1 MKCKKPLLAVRK
13 DGDTIPATRL
23 VIGGIY
29 TDADDLTYT
38 ATCTIYLGSD
48 PVSDFNVR
56 RNHQYRNRVT
66 ISGITRTDDHSG
78 NSVTFDARI
87 NVETTNPYYISLLRH
102 KNLDAHFNITPMD
115 IYLYDTERNPSM
127 DIEVKD
133 PEKNDWVRIERVPAS
148 VMASG
153 NAEDYQISHPGQAYA
168 AGTGK
173 RRFFTTDLLT
183 DPDQL
188 ADNTRYD
195 DVLDRDRIYI
205 YADENISTKSRK
217 ADLVLTYK
225 ENGQPVGEPHT
236 VTLEQHGLLKVSVEN
251 AGIHQYYIY
260 AEAYEE
266 YLDYYDP
273 LSSWTTDQV
282 YDGLSWGPSD
292 MGNINTGL
300 GGFLPRRDAI
310 EGFFNGRK
318 NTIAILMEQGIYG
331 QNDGFLGDGSPT
343 QPLQAMVLD
352 VKPSTAAEYCYRKN
366 KTDGDGMISY
376 DNMRWYLPTIR
387 ELENTLT
394 TYYASTPEFQN
405 SFYWSCNPAQR
416 PFQLGDISIMEATS
430 YARATMAHQVDGRIV
445 HKPSGTDQYYDPDLG
460 PASPYGKALRTTV
473 LRIRAVY
480 RPADDAEID

>member
-1 MKCKKPLLAVRK
+1 
-13 DGDTIPATRL
+13 
-23 VIGGIY
+23 
-29 TDADDLTYT
+29 
-38 ATCTIYLGSD
+38 
-48 PVSDFNVR
+48 
-56 RNHQYRNRVT
+56 
-66 ISGITRTDDHSG
+66 
-78 NSVTFDARI
+78 
-87 NVETTNPYYISLLRH
+87 
-102 KNLDAHFNITPMD
+102 
-115 IYLYDTERNPSM
+115 M

>member
-1 MKCKKPLLAVRK
+1 M
-13 DGDTIPATRL
+13 
-23 VIGGIY
+23 
-29 TDADDLTYT
+29 
-38 ATCTIYLGSD
+38 
-48 PVSDFNVR
+48 
-56 RNHQYRNRVT
+56 
-66 ISGITRTDDHSG
+66 
-78 NSVTFDARI
+78 
-87 NVETTNPYYISLLRH
+87 
-102 KNLDAHFNITPMD
+102 
-115 IYLYDTERNPSM
+115 
-127 DIEVKD
+127 
-133 PEKNDWVRIERVPAS
+133 
-148 VMASG
+148 
-153 NAEDYQISHPGQAYA
+153 
-168 AGTGK
+168 
-173 RRFFTTDLLT
+173 
-183 DPDQL
+183 
-188 ADNTRYD
+188 
-195 DVLDRDRIYI
+195 
-205 YADENISTKSRK
+205 
-217 ADLVLTYK
+217 
-225 ENGQPVGEPHT
+225 
-236 VTLEQHGLLKVSVEN
+236 EN

-430 YARATMAHQVDGRIV
+430 YARATMAHQVDGKIV
-445 HKPSGTDQYYDPDLG
+445 HKPSGSDQFYDPDLG
-460 PASPYGKALRTTV
+460 PASPYGKALRTSV

>member
-1 MKCKKPLLAVRK
+1 M
-13 DGDTIPATRL
+13 
-23 VIGGIY
+23 
-29 TDADDLTYT
+29 
-38 ATCTIYLGSD
+38 
-48 PVSDFNVR
+48 SDFNVR

-318 NTIAILMEQGIYG
+318 
-331 QNDGFLGDGSPT
+331 
-343 QPLQAMVLD
+343 
-352 VKPSTAAEYCYRKN
+352 
-366 KTDGDGMISY
+366 
-376 DNMRWYLPTIR
+376 
-387 ELENTLT
+387 
-394 TYYASTPEFQN
+394 TP
-405 SFYWSCNPAQR
+405 
-416 PFQLGDISIMEATS
+416 
-430 YARATMAHQVDGRIV
+430 
-445 HKPSGTDQYYDPDLG
+445 
-460 PASPYGKALRTTV
+460 
-473 LRIRAVY
+473 
-480 RPADDAEID
+480 